1 MIFLCEDSKTLIK
14 ILQNAVFSCGGNCVK
29 ISRVKRLLSF
39 LESIAGSFETA
50 EGVREMRKTKIVCT
64 LGPSTDKEGVLRQ
77 MIQAGMNVARFN
89 FSHGNHAEHQG
100 RLDAL
105 KALREELDAPVAAML
120 DTRGPEVRL
129 RDFAGGRVHLTAGQ
143 EFTLTTVQ
151 VEGDVHRCSITYGEL
166 PGDVK
171 AGDTLLL
178 DDGLV
183 RLTVLETTETEIRCR
198 VENDGDMKN
207 RKGVNVPGVRLNMP
221 YMSQQDRDDIL
232 FGAEQGFDYVAASF
246 VRSAADVRE
255 LRNLLDKAGS
265 RMRIIAKIENQEGVS
280 NLPEILDAADGI
292 MVARG
297 DMGVEIDFAEIPLIQ
312 KNMIARC
319 VACGKPVITATQML
333 DSMMENPRPTRAEI
347 TDVANAIYDGT
358 SAIMLSGETAA
369 GRYPVE
375 AVKTMDAIARRTES
389 DINHVKRMAQMAGGR
404 NRLSIAAA
412 TAHAACTTA
421 QEIGADAI
429 LTVSQRGTTARLVS
443 RFHPGT
449 PIIACLLDQ
458 QVRRQMALYWG
469 VEPIM
474 MPYASSTDELV
485 DFAVQAAAQ
494 AGIVHEGDLVV
505 VTAGVPVGVAGTT
518 NMIRIQQVGG
528 ALVNAVGIGEKKASG
543 PLCVCRNTDE
553 VAEKFQPGD
562 VLVVPYTTNELLPY
576 IRQAA
581 AVITE
586 EASVECHTATIGLAL
601 DKPVIV
607 GAAGVTQRLTDGTM
621 VTVDCARG
629 LVRAM
634 P

>member
-1 MIFLCEDSKTLIK
+1 
-14 ILQNAVFSCGGNCVK
+14 
-29 ISRVKRLLSF
+29 
-39 LESIAGSFETA
+39 
-50 EGVREMRKTKIVCT
+50 MRKTKIVCT
-64 LGPSTDKEGVLRQ
+64 LGPSTDREGILRE
-77 MIQAGMNVARFN
+77 MIRAGMNVARFN
-89 FSHGNHAEHQG
+89 FSHGTHAEHKA

-120 DTRGPEVRL
+120 DTKGPEVRL
-129 RDFAGGRVHLTAGQ
+129 KDFAGGRVHLTAGQ

-151 VEGDVHRCSITYGEL
+151 VEGDAHRCSITYGEL

-171 AGDTLLL
+171 AGDTILL

-183 RLTVLETTETEIRCR
+183 RLTVLETSETEIRCR

-207 RKGVNVPGVRLNMP
+207 HKGVNVPGVRLNMP
-221 YMSQQDRDDIL
+221 YMSQQDRDDLL

-255 LRNLLDKAGS
+255 LRHVLDKAGS

-375 AVKTMDAIARRTES
+375 SVKTMDAIARRTES
-389 DINHVKRMAQMAGGR
+389 DINHVKRMTQMAGGR
-404 NRLSIAAA
+404 NRLSVAAA

-494 AGIVHEGDLVV
+494 AGVVHEGDLVV

-543 PLCVCRNTDE
+543 PLCICRSTDE
-553 VAEKFQPGD
+553 VAEKFRPGD
-562 VLVVPYTTNELLPY
+562 VLVVPYTTNKLLPY

-607 GAAGVTQRLTDGTM
+607 GAAGAVQRLTDGTM

>member
-1 MIFLCEDSKTLIK
+1 
-14 ILQNAVFSCGGNCVK
+14 
-29 ISRVKRLLSF
+29 
-39 LESIAGSFETA
+39 
-50 EGVREMRKTKIVCT
+50 MRKTKIVCT
-64 LGPSTDKEGVLRQ
+64 MGPSTDKPGILRQ
-77 MIQAGMNVARFN
+77 LMENGMNVARFN
-89 FSHGNHAEHQG
+89 FSHGDYEEHKG
-100 RLDAL
+100 RFDKVRAL
-105 KALREELDAPVAAML
+105 SKELDLPIACML
-120 DTRGPEVRL
+120 DTKGPEIRL
-129 RDFAGGRVHLTAGQ
+129 GEFKNGVEKLTTGQ
-143 EFTLTTVQ
+143 KFTLTSRS
-151 VEGDVHRCSITYGEL
+151 VEGTNEICSVTYKEL
-166 PGDVK
+166 PHDVK
-171 AGDTLLL
+171 PGGRIML
-178 DDGLV
+178 DDGLIELRIDEV
-183 RLTVLETTETEIRCR
+183 GDTDIVCTVC
-198 VENDGDMKN
+198 NDGTIKTK
-207 RKGVNVPGVRLNMP
+207 KGVNVPGVHLSMP
-221 YMSQQDRDDIL
+221 YMSQRDTSDIL
-232 FGAEQGFDYVAASF
+232 FGVEQGFDLISASF
-246 VRSAADVRE
+246 A
-255 LRNLLDKAGS
+255 RNAQDIMDIRHILDEHNSKI
-265 RMRIIAKIENQEGVS
+265 RIIAKIENQEGID
-280 NLPEILDAADGI
+280 NIDEILTVADGI

-297 DMGVEIDFAEIPLIQ
+297 DMGVEIDFAEIPAIQ
-312 KNMIARC
+312 KHLIDRAMSA
-319 VACGKPVITATQML
+319 GKICITATQML
-333 DSMMENPRPTRAEI
+333 DSMIVNPRPTRAEI

-375 AVKTMDAIARRTES
+375 SVKTMDAIARRTES

-404 NRLSIAAA
+404 NRLSVAAA

-494 AGIVHEGDLVV
+494 AGVVHEGDLVV

-543 PLCVCRNTDE
+543 PLCICRSTDE

-562 VLVVPYTTNELLPY
+562 VLVVPYTTNKLLPY

-607 GAAGVTQRLTDGTM
+607 GAAGAVQRLADGTM

>member
-1 MIFLCEDSKTLIK
+1 
-14 ILQNAVFSCGGNCVK
+14 
-29 ISRVKRLLSF
+29 
-39 LESIAGSFETA
+39 
-50 EGVREMRKTKIVCT
+50 MRKTKIVCT
-64 LGPSTDKEGVLRQ
+64 LGPSTDREGVLRE

-89 FSHGNHAEHQG
+89 FSHGTHAEHKV

-120 DTRGPEVRL
+120 DTKGPEVRL
-129 RDFAGGRVHLTAGQ
+129 KDFAGGRVHLTAGQ

-151 VEGDVHRCSITYGEL
+151 VEGDAHRCSITYGEL

-171 AGDTLLL
+171 AGDTILL

-183 RLTVLETTETEIRCR
+183 RLTVLETSGTEIRCR

-207 RKGVNVPGVRLNMP
+207 HKGVNVPGVRLNMP
-221 YMSQQDRDDIL
+221 YMSQQDRDDLL

-255 LRNLLDKAGS
+255 LRHVLDKAGS

-375 AVKTMDAIARRTES
+375 SVKTMDAIARRTES
-389 DINHVKRMAQMAGGR
+389 DINHVKRMTQMAGGR
-404 NRLSIAAA
+404 NRLSVAAA

-494 AGIVHEGDLVV
+494 AGVVHEGDLVV

-543 PLCVCRNTDE
+543 PLCICRSTDE

-562 VLVVPYTTNELLPY
+562 VLVVPYTTNKLLPY

-607 GAAGVTQRLTDGTM
+607 GAAGAVQRLTDGTM

>member
-1 MIFLCEDSKTLIK
+1 MYLYNV
-14 ILQNAVFSCGGNCVK
+14 NA
-29 ISRVKRLLSF
+29 
-39 LESIAGSFETA
+39 
-50 EGVREMRKTKIVCT
+50 
-64 LGPSTDKEGVLRQ
+64 P
-77 MIQAGMNVARFN
+77 
-89 FSHGNHAEHQG
+89 
-100 RLDAL
+100 L
-105 KALREELDAPVAAML
+105 KM
-120 DTRGPEVRL
+120 
-129 RDFAGGRVHLTAGQ
+129 
-143 EFTLTTVQ
+143 
-151 VEGDVHRCSITYGEL
+151 
-166 PGDVK
+166 
-171 AGDTLLL
+171 
-178 DDGLV
+178 
-183 RLTVLETTETEIRCR
+183 
-198 VENDGDMKN
+198 
-207 RKGVNVPGVRLNMP
+207 
-221 YMSQQDRDDIL
+221 
-232 FGAEQGFDYVAASF
+232 
-246 VRSAADVRE
+246 
-255 LRNLLDKAGS
+255 RNLFDNIRKYADPAQSVAIAALIEDGALHICLSNSVNPASG
-265 RMRIIAKIENQEGVS
+265 RIESNKIGLRTCAKI
-280 NLPEILDAADGI
+280 
-292 MVARG
+292 
-297 DMGVEIDFAEIPLIQ
+297 
-312 KNMIARC
+312 
-319 VACGKPVITATQML
+319 
-333 DSMMENPRPTRAEI
+333 
-347 TDVANAIYDGT
+347 
-358 SAIMLSGETAA
+358 
-369 GRYPVE
+369 
-375 AVKTMDAIARRTES
+375 
-389 DINHVKRMAQMAGGR
+389 MAQMAGGR
-404 NRLSIAAA
+404 NRLSVAAA

-494 AGIVHEGDLVV
+494 AGVVHEGDLVV

-543 PLCVCRNTDE
+543 PLCICRSTDE

-562 VLVVPYTTNELLPY
+562 VLVVPYTTNKLLPY

-607 GAAGVTQRLTDGTM
+607 GAAGAVQRLTDGTM